1 MIKAKL
7 LKRDFQEFRSIRADD
22 FPKKEDSTL
31 LDTLILFRHID
42 DEWFKQMLQDA
53 KIEGIDPV
61 TARRVITASIRRVME
76 AKKR

>member
-7 LKRDFQEFRSIRADD
+7 LKRDSQEFRSIRADD
-22 FPKKEDSTL
+22 FPKKEDNAL

-42 DEWFKQMLQDA
+42 DEWFKQMLKDA
-53 KIEGIDPV
+53 KIEGIEPV
-61 TARRVITASIRRVME
+61 TARKILTASIRKVME